1 MSHRFPVFVKS
12 NSCNFLRRMGVLL
25 LALVVA
31 LTAASPADAMM
42 IARKISGPMLNL
54 AWVDSYKFS
63 PDSKFVVYAV
73 DADVAGKVE
82 LFSVPAKGG
91 EVIKIN
97 VDLDYGGRV
106 NPDFFQI
113 TPDSQTVV
121 YMVDT
126 DGNSQDEIYRVP
138 ITGGTNSP
146 IVGAMP
152 PGRGVRSMQLSP
164 LGDRVVY
171 TSDHD
176 ENEQFE
182 LYGIPIT
189 GGDHVRLNAD
199 LIAGGNVRDFQI
211 SPNGQRVVYAA
222 DQEVDGQSELYGNA
236 IAGGAFVKL
245 SDLMVNDGDVH
256 RYEITANSQKVVFRA
271 DRLII
276 GRDEVFSNLL
286 VGGGLYK
293 LSGDTLSPG
302 DYAFDFLLAP
312 NSLRV
317 VYSVVRPGSPLK
329 VDLYSNYLTD
339 LDPPVKLNGP
349 DPVTLPHFAITPNSL
364 RVVYLAD
371 ETTDWVF
378 ELFSIPIGGGV
389 APVKLNTPLS
399 GDEDVLDFL
408 ISPNS
413 VGVAYRQRQAAASN
427 NDLYLSATNGQGDP
441 VELSALPAFGSVEYY
456 QFTPNS
462 LGVVYSAD
470 QQTDGVNELY
480 LTLGVAPARISL
492 PISNPAGDVQGF
504 KISPNSQIVVYQ
516 VDQEVENKVE
526 LYTAFNGFGIFIP
539 VVVR

>member
-1 MSHRFPVFVKS
+1 MSQKNPFFVKS
-12 NSCNFLRRMGVLL
+12 HNSYFLHRMGILL
-25 LALVVA
+25 LTLVVA
-31 LTAASPADAMM
+31 LSAASPADAMM

-54 AWVDSYKFS
+54 AGVNSYKFS

-91 EVIKIN
+91 EVIKLN
-97 VDLDYGGRV
+97 AALAYGGRV
-106 NPDFFQI
+106 NPEFFEI

-138 ITGGTNSP
+138 ITGGTNLP
-146 IVGAMP
+146 VVGVMA
-152 PGRGVRSMQLSP
+152 PGRGVLAMQLSP

-171 TSDHD
+171 TSNHD
-176 ENEQFE
+176 ENEKFE
-182 LYGIPIT
+182 LYSVPIT
-189 GGDHVRLNAD
+189 GGDPVRLNPD
-199 LIAGGNVRDFQI
+199 LIAGGDVQDFQI

-222 DQEVDGQSELYGNA
+222 DQEVDDQGELYGNA

-245 SDLMVNDGDVH
+245 SGTMVDDGDMY

-271 DRLII
+271 DRLIDN
-276 GRDEVFSNLL
+276 RVEVFSNLL

-293 LSGDTLSPG
+293 LSGNTIPAG
-302 DYAFDFLLAP
+302 DYAFDFKLAP

-317 VYSVVRPGSPLK
+317 VYMVYRSGSGK
-329 VDLYSNYLTD
+329 EDLYSNYLTD

-349 DPVTLPHFAITPNSL
+349 DPVTLRHFAITPNSL
-364 RVVYLAD
+364 RVVYAAD
-371 ETTDWVF
+371 VTTDGVI

-399 GDEDVLDFL
+399 GDKDVVDFS

-413 VGVAYRQRQAAASN
+413 VGVAYRQRQAAVLN
-427 NDLYLSATNGQGDP
+427 YELYLSATNGQGDP
-441 VELSALPAFGSVEYY
+441 VELSALPAFGSVESY

-462 LGVVYSAD
+462 LGVVYIAD

-480 LTLGVAPARISL
+480 LTLGVAPARVSL

-516 VDQEVENKVE
+516 VDQEIENKVE
-526 LYTAFNGFGIFIP
+526 LYAAFNGYGIFIP
-539 VVVR
+539 VTVR